1 MYYLIPADIIALL
14 EAFIVL
20 FSLWLKEVHSVR
32 SGAPGIMPATFKFTE
47 QKAKGDV
54 NAGKIKNTGNVFS
67 ESKVLKSKADDNSFE
82 KIKTSLSRT
91 VSKNE
96 AAPSSG

>member
-32 SGAPGIMPATFKFTE
+32 SGAPGIMPVTFKTSKQETE
-47 QKAKGDV
+47 KCV
-54 NAGKIKNTGNVFS
+54 SAGNIKNTEDVFS
-67 ESKVLKSKADDNSFE
+67 ESKVFKSKADDNSFE